1 MLLTSQS
8 SEGPGASLKEPA
20 RLETLLL
27 ASAKLSSSLWA
38 LPARAGARAMKDGEE
53 GSCPASKNSSPS
65 LSTTPAHGQEMHF
78 INVLE
83 DRPTI
88 DEQPPVMQTRFGT
101 LGCSQ
106 AHHGG
111 MPRAMMTM
119 LRSPST

>member
-20 RLETLLL
+20 RLDTLLL

-65 LSTTPAHGQEMHF
+65 LSTTPAQVQKMHSM
-78 INVLE
+78 NVLE
-83 DRPTI
+83 DRPMAS
-88 DEQPPVMQTRFGT
+88 EQPAVMQRHFGT

-106 AHHGG
+106 VHHGG
-111 MPRAMMTM
+111 MP
-119 LRSPST
+119 